1 MSLWRFIENKLA
13 EMGKD
18 EKWLVDEC
26 GFTGYMLPRIRAGG
40 VIQNAT
46 KQKLAHAFKC
56 SIGDINAAI
65 AQIDPPEQN
74 TELPAAA
81 KEVIDAYMDD
91 GPAKIPADKIK
102 WHPDQDAIDTPA
114 HRSATEIAAREI
126 GAYRDKLLGIC
137 LQLLSDAAEANVKD
151 ADEIYKA
158 MGRTLLRE
166 LMK

>member
-46 KQKLAHAFKC
+46 KQKLAHAFQC

-65 AQIDPPEQN
+65 AERDLPEPKA
-74 TELPAAA
+74 ELLTGETTM
-81 KEVIDAYMDD
+81 KEVASKM
-91 GPAKIPADKIK
+91 KIPMDKIK
-102 WHPDQDAIDTPA
+102 WYPDQDAIDTPA
-114 HRSATEIAAREI
+114 HRSATEIAAREVA
-126 GAYRDKLLGIC
+126 AYRDKLLGIC
-137 LQLLSDAAEANVKD
+137 LQQLSDAAEANVKD

-158 MGRTLLRE
+158 IGRTLLRE